1 MVQRRRRFGFLRLTG
16 VHDRQQSDSPDHG
29 QLMIA
34 LGALTLV
41 PDMTLP
47 IVVEFD
53 RALVTWTRTK

>member
-1 MVQRRRRFGFLRLTG
+1 
-16 VHDRQQSDSPDHG
+16 
-29 QLMIA
+29 MIA

-53 RALVTWTRTK
+53 RALVTSDANQVRSEALNRTSHNLEEQS